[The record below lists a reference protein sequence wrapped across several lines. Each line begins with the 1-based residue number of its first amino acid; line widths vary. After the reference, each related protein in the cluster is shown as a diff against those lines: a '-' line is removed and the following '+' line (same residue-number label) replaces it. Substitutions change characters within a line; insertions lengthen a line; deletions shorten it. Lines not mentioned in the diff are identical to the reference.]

1 MLGERGWRVKDIAEI
16 AKEIVLNAFTW
27 SVFNDGSVGVDL
39 RGGCKHLTDL
49 NLDAETEIFV
59 RRTIREHIAYKI
71 AEAGARR
78 DADLLDE
85 DRKRNE
91 RRAQGGG
98 A

>member
-1 MLGERGWRVKDIAEI
+1 MTDIYKI
-16 AKEIVLNAFTW
+16 AREIVLNAFTW
-27 SVFNDGSVGVDL
+27 EVFQDGSVGVDL

-59 RRTIREHIAYKI
+59 RRTIRDHIAYKI

-78 DADLLDE
+78 DAGLLE
-85 DRKRNE
+85 EERKRNE

>member
-1 MLGERGWRVKDIAEI
+1 VSDIAEI
-16 AKEIVLNAFTW
+16 ARKIVLAAFTW
-27 SVFNDGSVGVDL
+27 EVHQDGSVGVDL

-59 RRTIREHIAYKI
+59 RRTIRDHIAYKI

-78 DADLLDE
+78 DADLIE
-85 DRKRNE
+85 AERKRNE
-91 RRAQGGG
+91 RRKEGG